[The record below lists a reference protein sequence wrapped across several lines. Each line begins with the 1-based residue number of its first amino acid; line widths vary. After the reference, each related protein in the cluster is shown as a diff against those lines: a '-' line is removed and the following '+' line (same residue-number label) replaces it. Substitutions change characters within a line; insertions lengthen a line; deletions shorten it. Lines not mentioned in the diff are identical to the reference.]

1 MCMSPEVYSLC
12 SPPSEGTMFGRLSCT
27 FHRRRGAQPSDKGSQ
42 TFHKVCTACSTIHTS
57 MPTGSGSAISVGGCL
72 NPTRLLL
79 VTSGDVSKI
88 PFPSTNHQAAYTAH
102 VHTTNSPNYTSR
114 RAQALAQIH
123 GSSIQPCDPRINPFQ
138 PSPPPHPSSLP
149 VDSLPAAGHPPV
161 ILQAD
166 MMTSHFPQGDLNA
179 LRAEERINHS
189 TTQRSHKPVSVR
201 VLVSKCT
208 CVHHAQLQMVVSV
221 VSCRPSVYVSCRVFT
236 GVVLISL

>member
-1 MCMSPEVYSLC
+1 MHVSRSVLSLQ
-12 SPPSEGTMFGRLSCT
+12 STQRGDYVRPPLLHLPQEARSTAFRQRQSDIPQGVHSMQYHTH
-27 FHRRRGAQPSDKGSQ
+27 FHAHWLRQCHFSW
-42 TFHKVCTACSTIHTS
+42 
-57 MPTGSGSAISVGGCL
+57 GCL

-79 VTSGDVSKI
+79 VTAGDVSKI

-102 VHTTNSPNYTSR
+102 AHTTNSPNYTSR

-123 GSSIQPCDPRINPFQ
+123 GSSIQPCDPCINPFQ

-189 TTQRSHKPVSVR
+189 TTQRSHKPVRVC